1 MERTEFL
8 SKTLKI
14 KRPPNILDVGANPL
28 DKPLYTDLVESKLCN
43 LFGFE
48 PQKDAFDALLA
59 SKSDNET
66 YFNVAVGQQKTQIL
80 NICKQSGFTSLYK
93 PDLDASKIFPGFVNQ
108 MAVQQT
114 FELSPVELDRVDGL
128 PPQDMLKIDVQGAEK
143 QIIQTGPKTL
153 VDCVAIVIECRF
165 ARLYHGEPMF
175 GEVDAFLRD
184 RGYVMHKFI
193 APKSACLT
201 NSYLNKLRPRM
212 VGSQLVDGD
221 VVYIKDITALHSF
234 SDDQL
239 KHLALFADG
248 AFNSIDLVFYLLDEL
263 VARACISADD
273 VDAYFAK
280 LPDQVK
286 R

>member
-8 SKTLKI
+8 SKTLNLS
-14 KRPPNILDVGANPL
+14 RRPNILDVGANPL
-28 DKPLYTDLVESKLCN
+28 DKPIYTDLVDRNLCN

-48 PQKDAFDALLA
+48 PQKDAFDALVA
-59 SKSDNET
+59 TKADNET
-66 YFNVAVGQQKTQIL
+66 YFNTAVGQRKTQTL
-80 NICKQSGFTSLYK
+80 HICKHSGFTSLHE
-93 PDLDASKIFPGFVNQ
+93 PDFVAAKIFPGFVTQ

-114 FELSPVELDRVDGL
+114 HEIEPVELDHVSGL

-153 VDCVAIVIECRF
+153 LECVAIVIECRF
-165 ARLYHGEPMF
+165 ARLYQAEPMF
-175 GEVDAFLRD
+175 GDMDVFLRD
-184 RGYVMHKFI
+184 RGYMMHKFI
-193 APKSACLT
+193 APKSTCLT
-201 NSYLNKLRPRM
+201 NSHLKKLRPRM

-234 SDDQL
+234 SDAQL
-239 KHLALFADG
+239 KNLALFADG

-263 VARACISADD
+263 VTRGVLTSDD
-273 VDAYFAK
+273 VGAYFTH

>member
-8 SKTLKI
+8 SKTLKF
-14 KRPPNILDVGANPL
+14 KLPPNVLDVGANPL
-28 DKPLYTDLVESKLCN
+28 DKPLYTDLVETKLCN

-48 PQKDAFDALLA
+48 PQKDAFDALVA
-59 SKSDNET
+59 SKADNET
-66 YFNVAVGQQKTQIL
+66 YFNVAVGQQKTQTL
-80 NICKQSGFTSLYK
+80 HICKRRGFTSLYK
-93 PDLDASKIFPGFVNQ
+93 PDLDAAEIFPGFLNQ

-128 PPQDMLKIDVQGAEK
+128 PSQDMLKIDVQGAEK

-153 VDCVAIVIECRF
+153 LDCVAIVIECRF
-165 ARLYHGEPMF
+165 ARLYQGDPMF

-201 NSYLNKLRPRM
+201 SSYLNKLRPRM

-234 SDDQL
+234 SNDQL

-248 AFNSIDLVFYLLDEL
+248 AFNSIDLVIYLLDEL
-263 VARACISADD
+263 VARDCITPDD

>member
-8 SKTLKI
+8 FKSLKI

-80 NICKQSGFTSLYK
+80 NICKHSGFTSLYK

-153 VDCVAIVIECRF
+153 LDCVAIVIECRF

>member
-8 SKTLKI
+8 SKTLKF
-14 KRPPNILDVGANPL
+14 KLPPNVLDVGANPL
-28 DKPLYTDLVESKLCN
+28 DKPLYTDLVETKLCN

-48 PQKDAFDALLA
+48 PQKDAFDALVA
-59 SKSDNET
+59 SKADNET
-66 YFNVAVGQQKTQIL
+66 YFNVAVGQQKTQTL
-80 NICKQSGFTSLYK
+80 HICKHSGFTSLYK
-93 PDLDASKIFPGFVNQ
+93 PDLDAAEIFPGFVNQ

-128 PPQDMLKIDVQGAEK
+128 PSQDMLKIDVQGAEK

-153 VDCVAIVIECRF
+153 LDCVAIVIECRF
-165 ARLYHGEPMF
+165 ARLYQGEPMF

-201 NSYLNKLRPRM
+201 SSYLNKLRPRM

-234 SDDQL
+234 SNDQL

-248 AFNSIDLVFYLLDEL
+248 AFNSIDLVIYLLDEL
-263 VARACISADD
+263 VARDCITPDD

>member
-28 DKPLYTDLVESKLCN
+28 DKPLYTDVVESKLCN

-48 PQKDAFDALLA
+48 PQKDAFDALMA

-80 NICKQSGFTSLYK
+80 NVCKHSGFTSLYK
-93 PDLDASKIFPGFVNQ
+93 PDLDAAKIFPGFVNQ

-153 VDCVAIVIECRF
+153 LDCVAIVIECRF
-165 ARLYHGEPMF
+165 ARLYQGEPMF

-263 VARACISADD
+263 VARACITADD

>member
-1 MERTEFL
+1 
-8 SKTLKI
+8 
-14 KRPPNILDVGANPL
+14 LDVGANPL
-28 DKPLYTDLVESKLCN
+28 DKPLYTDLVETKLCN

-48 PQKDAFDALLA
+48 PQKDAFDALVA
-59 SKSDNET
+59 SKADNET
-66 YFNVAVGQQKTQIL
+66 YFNVAVGQQKTQTL
-80 NICKQSGFTSLYK
+80 HICKHSGFTSLYK
-93 PDLDASKIFPGFVNQ
+93 PDLDAAEIFPGFVNQ

-128 PPQDMLKIDVQGAEK
+128 PSQDMLKIDVQGAEK

-153 VDCVAIVIECRF
+153 LDCVAIVIECRF
-165 ARLYHGEPMF
+165 ARLHQGEPMF

-201 NSYLNKLRPRM
+201 SSYLNKLRPRM

-234 SDDQL
+234 CNDQL

-263 VARACISADD
+263 VARDCITADD

>member
-8 SKTLKI
+8 SKTLKFR
-14 KRPPNILDVGANPL
+14 RPQNILDVGANPL
-28 DKPLYTDLVESKLCN
+28 DKPLYTELVESKLCN

-48 PQKDAFDALLA
+48 PQKDAFDALMA
-59 SKSDNET
+59 SKADNET
-66 YFNVAVGQQKTQIL
+66 YFNVAVGQQKTQTL
-80 NICKQSGFTSLYK
+80 HICKHSGFTSLYK
-93 PDLDASKIFPGFVNQ
+93 SDLDAAKIFPGFVNQ

-114 FELSPVELDRVDGL
+114 FDLSPFELDRVDGL
-128 PPQDMLKIDVQGAEK
+128 LSQDMLKIDVQGAEK

-153 VDCVAIVIECRF
+153 LDCVAIVIECRF
-165 ARLYHGEPMF
+165 ARLYQDEPMF

-184 RGYVMHKFI
+184 RGYVMHKLI

-263 VARACISADD
+263 VARACITADD